1 MKQINLEKILNLNLR
16 RLAFI
21 AVIWM
26 ICVVLH
32 NIISGLLN
40 IEEPVFF
47 ILAVIVIPIYLIIS
61 LIYSAF
67 FKKKKGNRR
76 K

>member
-1 MKQINLEKILNLNLR
+1 MKLEKILKLNLR
-16 RLAFI
+16 RLALI
-21 AVIWM
+21 AVIW
-26 ICVVLH
+26 IVFVVLH

-47 ILAVIVIPIYLIIS
+47 TIAVIVIPVYLIIS
-61 LIYSAF
+61 LIYTAF
-67 FKKKKGNRR
+67 FKKKKKSGG